1 MLLEELCEAIKGGR
15 VDGAMSKIISYL
27 QKSLGGTLV
36 RIPGVEHFKNSKE
49 EGYGIRYNID
59 GTARCIR
66 FNWASSGASGKS
78 AALVSVDLWNGKNRN
93 PDFNF
98 ASNGVSLVKILPQ
111 LAKQIVNP
119 RKGEQPVFASA
130 VDTQLNEARKD
141 DYDTSLAL
149 SDFLRRL
156 QKGASFTRSEF
167 AGQYHISNIGIFDT
181 IVNSFSDDFD
191 IQGKRV
197 MWKDGSD
204 ASDIYDRV
212 IGESDGVLQVT
223 SGGYGEEYEKT
234 SEEAR
239 IEKTEHVSFS
249 DSIDHLKG
257 LVEGIIKGSF
267 NALFVA
273 GKGGTGKTQ
282 TVEDTLAAAGLTDGN
297 GYFKNTGTA
306 SPFGIYEMLYKHRNG
321 IILFDDSDGALSD
334 QDGRNIIKAATDTK
348 KQRKLAWS
356 KKNAKLFDPDR
367 GPPKPKGKKKGGR
380 DDIDI
385 DNIDDFE
392 DDIDD
397 TLEEPTDMI
406 PSHFNFEGRIIF
418 ISNMQLDKLDPDG
431 ALRTRA
437 FVIAINPTN
446 EEIYQRMGE
455 IIDNIHLESGSLT
468 RDERLEV
475 LDIIKSSNK
484 KGDASLRTLV
494 RALNIASSG
503 ASQWKTLVRLYA

>member
-1 MLLEELCEAIKGGR
+1 MLLEELFEAIKGGK
-15 VDGAMSKIISYL
+15 VDAAMSKIISYL
-27 QKSLGGTLV
+27 QKSLDGNLI

-59 GTARCIR
+59 GTARCLR
-66 FNWASSGASGKS
+66 FNWASSGSTGKS
-78 AALVSVDLWNGKNRN
+78 AALVSVDLWNGSNRN

-98 ASNGVSLVKILPQ
+98 ASNGVSLAKVLPS

-119 RKGEQPVFASA
+119 RKGEQPVFATKA
-130 VDTQLNEARKD
+130 EGQLNEARKD
-141 DYDTSLAL
+141 DYDTSAAL
-149 SDFLRRL
+149 RDFLKRL
-156 QKGASFTRSEF
+156 EKGQSFTRSEF
-167 AGQYHISNIGIFDT
+167 AGQYHISNVGIFDT
-181 IVNSFSDDFD
+181 VMNGFDSDFD

-197 MWKDGSD
+197 TWLDGAD
-204 ASDIYDRV
+204 ADEIYDKI
-212 IGESDGVLQVT
+212 IGERDGVLQVS
-223 SGGYGEEYEKT
+223 SGGTGEQYGET
-234 SEEAR
+234 PEEAR
-239 IEKTEHVSFS
+239 LEETEHVSFS
-249 DSIDHLKG
+249 DSIEHLQG
-257 LVEGIIKGSF
+257 LVEGIVKGSF

-282 TVEDTLAAAGLTDGN
+282 TVEDTLHAAGLKDGA

-348 KQRKLAWS
+348 KLRKLVWS
-356 KKNAKLFDPDR
+356 KKNAKLYDPER
-367 GPPKPKGKKKGGR
+367 GVPKPKGKKAKEVDVDNL
-380 DDIDI
+380 DDY
-385 DNIDDFE
+385 NEEGE
-392 DDIDD
+392 DTI
-397 TLEEPTDMI
+397 EEPTDMI
-406 PSHFNFEGRIIF
+406 PSYFNFEGRIIF

-446 EEIYQRMGE
+446 EEIYQRMEE
-455 IIDNIHLESGSLT
+455 IIDHIKLESGSLT
-468 RDERLEV
+468 RDERMEV
-475 LDIIKSSNK
+475 LDIIKSSKK

-503 ASQWKTLVRLYA
+503 ASQWRVLVRLYA